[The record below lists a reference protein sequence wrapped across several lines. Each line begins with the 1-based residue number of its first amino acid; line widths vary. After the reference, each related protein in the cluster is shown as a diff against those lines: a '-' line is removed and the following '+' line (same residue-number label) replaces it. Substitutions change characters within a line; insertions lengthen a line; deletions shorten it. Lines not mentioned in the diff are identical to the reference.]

1 MTMIPEAFSLNLV
14 NQRRELPLEVMSV
27 VQSERTF
34 VPNIS
39 AVTDEMI
46 KMCKVNDGQWKLN
59 IDGQQEQ
66 QNIPSPMDMGVN
78 RNNLNVSLR

>member
-27 VQSERTF
+27 VQSERKF

-46 KMCKVNDGQWKLN
+46 KMCKVNDGQ
-59 IDGQQEQ
+59 
-66 QNIPSPMDMGVN
+66 
-78 RNNLNVSLR
+78 